1 MLGKVFELNISM
13 NIVTLQISV
22 KYMKFNKFTSNEE
35 YSICPNVY
43 KQLLIKLFQ

>member
-13 NIVTLQISV
+13 NTLQINV

-35 YSICPNVY
+35 YSIRPNVY
-43 KQLLIKLFQ
+43 KQLLIKFFQ